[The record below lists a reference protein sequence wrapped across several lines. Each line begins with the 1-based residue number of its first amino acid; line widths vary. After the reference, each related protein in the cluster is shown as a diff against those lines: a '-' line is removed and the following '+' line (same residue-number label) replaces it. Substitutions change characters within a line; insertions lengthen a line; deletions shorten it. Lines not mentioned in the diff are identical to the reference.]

1 MGKNLE
7 IYVAIPL
14 LGLSPEKMK
23 TLIRKVTCAP
33 MITAILFTIA
43 KTSVQFSRSVV
54 PSSLRHHGLQHARPP
69 CPSPTPEFTQ
79 TCVHWVGDGI
89 QPSHP
94 LLSPSPPAVNISQHQ
109 GLFQWV
115 SWNNPWNQRKRGSKS
130 QTLRQSIMNKIQY
143 FIYRKVCSACC
154 HLLQEA
160 LPRPPLGPLTSVLPL
175 LVSKQSMVVYL
186 PDSPV
191 SSVKVSAWLRQVPT
205 KELLNGWTELRHIHT
220 YIYPSVWFNFFFFGH
235 ATWYVGS

>member
-1 MGKNLE
+1 MKCYLVAQSCLTPCHPMDCCTPGFPVHLLE
-7 IYVAIPL
+7 LAQ
-14 LGLSPEKMK
+14 
-23 TLIRKVTCAP
+23 T
-33 MITAILFTIA
+33 
-43 KTSVQFSRSVV
+43 
-54 PSSLRHHGLQHARPP
+54 HAY
-69 CPSPTPEFTQ
+69 
-79 TCVHWVGDGI
+79 WVGDGI

-160 LPRPPLGPLTSVLPL
+160 LPRPPLSPLTSVLPL

-220 YIYPSVWFNFFFFGH
+220 YIYPSVWFNFFFL
-235 ATWYVGS
+235 ATPHGMWDLSSPTVEGQGLKLCTTREVLL